1 MIITSFI
8 TILIAYLVGSI
19 PSAVLVSRFMDL
31 PDPRTKG
38 SGNPGATNMLRLG
51 GKKPALFTFLSDML
65 KGLQVVGAVQFT
77 TLPPFAV
84 AGATIAVFLGHLFPI
99 FAHFKGGKG
108 VATYLGILLAF
119 SPFSGMCWL
128 IVWGVVAALF
138 RYASL
143 ASLVASLLTP
153 LYLWFFT
160 NSSFKLILLM
170 FLVLLLIW

>member
-65 KGLQVVGAVQFT
+65 KGLLVVGAVQFT

-128 IVWGVVAALF
+128 IVWGVVAALSCIPC
-138 RYASL
+138 RIPINTTL
-143 ASLVASLLTP
+143 LVVF
-153 LYLWFFT
+153 Y
-160 NSSFKLILLM
+160 KQ
-170 FLVLLLIW
+170 